1 MSHPELTPTK
11 PARHSTGVSANC
23 GLLMQMA
30 GAKARPRGHAAY
42 ARRATSYHQPCRT

>member
-23 GLLMQMA
+23 G
-30 GAKARPRGHAAY
+30 PRSVVTE
-42 ARRATSYHQPCRT
+42 RA